1 MQSTPDWSGCITWMD
16 ETIQT
21 TSTTTP
27 TPDSLKSTGV
37 YPAPEAK
44 TFQLEDGS
52 IRVEVGTFWKVVSS
66 WHLVD
71 SPRTNSSKP
80 GVITTGSELAGGST
94 ICGGYY
100 PPSVDNVW

>member
-1 MQSTPDWSGCITWMD
+1 MGKLCSFTKTTSSATQSTPDWSGCITWMD
-16 ETIQT
+16 GTIQS

-27 TPDSLKSTGV
+27 TPDSLKSSGV

-52 IRVEVGTFWKVVSS
+52 IRIEIGEFWKVVSS

-71 SPRTNSSKP
+71 TAENQLIKAWRDHY
-80 GVITTGSELAGGST
+80 L
-94 ICGGYY
+94 
-100 PPSVDNVW
+100 

>member
-1 MQSTPDWSGCITWMD
+1 MLCSFTKTTSFATQLTPDWSDCITWMD

-27 TPDSLKSTGV
+27 TPDSLKSSGV

-52 IRVEVGTFWKVVSS
+52 IRIEVGEFWKVVSS

-71 SPRTNSSKP
+71 TAENQLIKAWRDH
-80 GVITTGSELAGGST
+80 
-94 ICGGYY
+94 YR
-100 PPSVDNVW
+100 

>member
-1 MQSTPDWSGCITWMD
+1 MQLTPDWSDCIFWMD

-27 TPDSLKSTGV
+27 TPAWRKNTV
-37 YPAPEAK
+37 FPPPETK

-52 IRVEVGTFWKVVSS
+52 IRVEVGEFWKVVSS

-71 SPRTNSSKP
+71 PAENQLIAAYRAHHT
-80 GVITTGSELAGGST
+80 
-94 ICGGYY
+94 
-100 PPSVDNVW
+100 

>member
-1 MQSTPDWSGCITWMD
+1 MLCSFTKTTSSATHLTPEWSDCITWMD

-71 SPRTNSSKP
+71 PAENQLIKAWRDH
-80 GVITTGSELAGGST
+80 
-94 ICGGYY
+94 YR
-100 PPSVDNVW
+100 